1 MAKDVCTKTSDNGR
15 FDANSLFKW
24 TLSYNN
30 HGYKHIMK
38 GWQCM
43 CIIRGWLCWFW
54 VEEIVNLLNQFHQR
68 ICRLEF
74 AKYDMEFEVRKKDFE
89 VQIQNPPHRHS
100 YFSLSLS
107 LSLFFSIQDVSLHK
121 LFIIINIISFFSF
134 ILSLLSLSLSLS
146 FFLSLSIMIYSF
158 RFIFKWLIFF
168 SVYLSIYLSISIN
181 FWFWFGTKLTSSTRL
196 LHWLLIE
203 LKHFFLFILV
213 CGMVFPPENAIPQ
226 SSQPSNAVKLVIRLM
241 LNSMSLHWQLKY
253 SNPRAWWLC

>member
-1 MAKDVCTKTSDNGR
+1 MQTASLNGR
-15 FDANSLFKW
+15 LVTITMVTN
-24 TLSYNN
+24 
-30 HGYKHIMK
+30 IMK

-146 FFLSLSIMIYSF
+146 FFFISLDYD
-158 RFIFKWLIFF
+158 LFF
-168 SVYLSIYLSISIN
+168 SIYFQMTYFFLCLSIYLSIYLYQFLILIWHQTDLFYTTFTLTFNWIKTFFSVYLGLWN
-181 FWFWFGTKLTSSTRL
+181 GLSARKCHSSKLPT
-196 LHWLLIE
+196 I
-203 LKHFFLFILV
+203 
-213 CGMVFPPENAIPQ
+213 
-226 SSQPSNAVKLVIRLM
+226 
-241 LNSMSLHWQLKY
+241 
-253 SNPRAWWLC
+253 

>member
-168 SVYLSIYLSISIN
+168 SVYLSIYLSIYLYQFLILIWHQTDLFYTTFTLTFNWIKTFFSVYLGLWN
-181 FWFWFGTKLTSSTRL
+181 GLSARKCHSSKLPT
-196 LHWLLIE
+196 I
-203 LKHFFLFILV
+203 
-213 CGMVFPPENAIPQ
+213 
-226 SSQPSNAVKLVIRLM
+226 
-241 LNSMSLHWQLKY
+241 
-253 SNPRAWWLC
+253 